1 MTREEAST
9 MKTVRQIL
17 GAKGHTVF
25 TVSPDATVYEA
36 LQQLAEHDVGAL
48 VVTEEGEV
56 VGLLSERDCARKLVL
71 LGRLTKDTPVRE
83 IMTREVIC
91 VGSKQTAD
99 GCMAL
104 MSEKRVRHL
113 PVLENGQLAGMIS
126 IGDVGKAIIEQQ
138 EATIQQLE
146 HYIKGTR

>member
-1 MTREEAST
+1 

-25 TVSPDATVYEA
+25 TIDPDAKVYEA
-36 LQQLAEHDVGAL
+36 LQEMAARDVGAL

-56 VGLLSERDCARKLVL
+56 VGLVSERDCARKLVL
-71 LGRLTKDTPVRE
+71 LGRLSKETPVRE
-83 IMTREVIC
+83 IMTKEVIC
-91 VGSKQTAD
+91 VGSKQTVE

-104 MSEKRVRHL
+104 ISEKKVRHL
-113 PVLENGQLAGMIS
+113 PVLENEQLAGIIS
-126 IGDVGKAIIEQQ
+126 IGDVVKAIIEDR
-138 EATIQQLE
+138 EATIEQLE